1 LEGKSRIVSTDDWVP
16 GSNDNPSFAKVVGG
30 NKFWLMILEK

>member
-1 LEGKSRIVSTDDWVP
+1 MVSTDDWVP
-16 GSNDNPSFAKVVGG
+16 GSGNEPSFGRVVGG

>member
-1 LEGKSRIVSTDDWVP
+1 MVSTDDWVP
-16 GSNDNPSFAKVVGG
+16 GINGAASFAKVVGG

>member
-1 LEGKSRIVSTDDWVP
+1 MVSTDDWVP
-16 GSNDNPSFAKVVGG
+16 GSGSAPSFAGPVGE